1 MRRRP
6 RAVPWLRDL
15 LVRRRHDREIDRL
28 ADVMSCSVAGENRRS
43 NCGCMN
49 RLGDIYRYFIG
60 GAAPTHDSGYYTLTT
75 AQGTSFSLSPN
86 RGADHALPPLRSV
99 ASCWVGDQAADN
111 LRYVP
116 YPIRLASSGYKRKAF
131 AYEML
136 RKSVSLNAG

>member
-6 RAVPWLRDL
+6 RVVPWLRDL
-15 LVRRRHDREIDRL
+15 LVRRHDDREIDRL
-28 ADVMSCSVAGENRRS
+28 ADVMSCSVARENRRS
-43 NCGCMN
+43 KCGYIN
-49 RLGDIYRYFIG
+49 RLVSVWTKRIEN
-60 GAAPTHDSGYYTLTT
+60 L
-75 AQGTSFSLSPN
+75 SLSLSSN

-99 ASCWVGDQAADN
+99 ASCWVGDQTADSM
-111 LRYVP
+111 RYVP